1 MELIMQKEIFLAIHK
16 NPQTRKSCISN
27 EELVITIDTA
37 KLVIASQ

>member
-16 NPQTRKSCISN
+16 NPQTRKSCISH

-37 KLVIASQ
+37 KVVIASQ